1 MKLAIMQPYFFP
13 YLGYFQLIH
22 AADVFVIF
30 DDVNY
35 INKGWINRNNI
46 LVNGKTNLITLPLKE
61 ANQNK
66 LIKDVELFDD
76 SRNIE
81 KLLKTIEFNYK
92 KAPFFELIH
101 PIITDIMTSKLDNI
115 SAFNLN
121 AITTICN
128 YLDISSKII
137 PSSVIY
143 NNADL
148 KAQNRI
154 LDICKQE
161 KATQYIN
168 PIGGIEIY
176 TKELFEN
183 AGIELNFIKTNF
195 IEYKQFKNEFIP
207 GLSIIDVLMF
217 NSKEKTKEMLVH
229 FKLI

>member
-81 KLLKTIEFNYK
+81 KLLKTI
-92 KAPFFELIH
+92 
-101 PIITDIMTSKLDNI
+101 D
-115 SAFNLN
+115 
-121 AITTICN
+121 
-128 YLDISSKII
+128 
-137 PSSVIY
+137 
-143 NNADL
+143 
-148 KAQNRI
+148 
-154 LDICKQE
+154 
-161 KATQYIN
+161 
-168 PIGGIEIY
+168 
-176 TKELFEN
+176 
-183 AGIELNFIKTNF
+183 ELNTDTLK
-195 IEYKQFKNEFIP
+195 K
-207 GLSIIDVLMF
+207 
-217 NSKEKTKEMLVH
+217 
-229 FKLI
+229 

>member
-61 ANQNK
+61 ANQ
-66 LIKDVELFDD
+66 
-76 SRNIE
+76 E

>member
-207 GLSIIDVLMF
+207 GLSIIDVLMC

>member
-13 YLGYFQLIH
+13 YLGYFQLIN
-22 AADVFVIF
+22 AADVFVVY

-46 LVNGKTNLITLPLKE
+46 LVNGKINLITLPLKD

-66 LIKDVELFDD
+66 LIKDIELFDD

-92 KAPFFELIH
+92 KAPFFELIN
-101 PIITDIMTSKLDNI
+101 PIITDIMTSKLNNI
-115 SAFNLN
+115 STFNLN

-128 YLDISSKII
+128 YLDISSKIV

-143 NNADL
+143 NNAEL

-161 KATQYIN
+161 NATQYIN

-183 AGIELNFIKTNF
+183 TGIELNFIKTNF

-217 NSKEKTKEMLVH
+217 NSKEKTREMLVH